1 MNVPTIAK
9 ANITSSYL
17 IDATDENAVGINELL
32 AEQKD
37 PSLQGDVKVDIY
49 TIAGQHVPS
58 LHQLPAGPYI
68 VRYTD
73 AQGNSITRKY
83 IKK

>member
-9 ANITSSYL
+9 ANIYSSYSL
-17 IDATDENAVGINELL
+17 PAGNADPTGISDMAAQTETG
-32 AEQKD
+32 
-37 PSLQGDVKVDIY
+37 LQDIVRTDIY
-49 TIAGQHVPS
+49 TIAGQRVPS
-58 LHQLPAGPYI
+58 LDLLPAGPYI

-73 AQGNSITRKY
+73 SQGNSITRKY